1 MLRAGARVR
10 TGAGRGGTGSA
21 ALRDGY
27 RGAVAEAIP
36 LFPLS
41 HVLLPG
47 MPLPLHIFEQRYRD
61 LLDDVSGSGRTAA
74 FGVVALRRGTE
85 AVAAGTDN
93 GVDVE
98 EVGTLAEI
106 LEIDPNDDG
115 TSDVLSVGSRRFRV
129 LRLLP
134 DDGSYLRAEVEFLD
148 EPDGELTAEQERR
161 ARELLDVFDSL
172 LVRLAGRATGS
183 ELPDDANQLS
193 YQVAARLPLAPI
205 ERQQLLADDTTATR
219 LKRVARLL
227 RREIALLRRTRS
239 IAVSPAVV
247 RLPAGLN

>member
-1 MLRAGARVR
+1 
-10 TGAGRGGTGSA
+10 
-21 ALRDGY
+21 
-27 RGAVAEAIP
+27 VAEAIP

-47 MPLPLHIFEQRYRD
+47 MPLPLHIFEKRYRD
-61 LLDDVSGSGRTAA
+61 LLDDVSRSGRSGA

-85 AVAAGTDN
+85 AVSPAAVDD

-106 LEIDPNDDG
+106 LEIDPNEDG

-172 LVRLAGRATGS
+172 LLRLAGRSTGS

-193 YQVAARLPLAPI
+193 YQVAARLPLAPL

-219 LKRVARLL
+219 LQRVARLL
-227 RREIALLRRTRS
+227 RREIALLQRTRS
-239 IAVSPAVV
+239 IAVSPAVL
-247 RLPAGLN
+247 RLPAGPN